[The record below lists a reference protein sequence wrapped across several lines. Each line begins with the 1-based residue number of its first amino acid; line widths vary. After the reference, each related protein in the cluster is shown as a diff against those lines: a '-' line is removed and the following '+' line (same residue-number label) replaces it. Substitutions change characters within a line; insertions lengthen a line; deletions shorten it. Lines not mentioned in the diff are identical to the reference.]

1 MWYKR
6 LRWLLLPWRP
16 HHAELYPELWAETNP
31 VFLKLYLVRVF
42 ATAMRRVINRSHDID
57 LFKSIAPSR
66 NKKSWSSVIRC
77 LPATDERYH
86 HKNGWDIKKKM
97 PFTDPFFLLGLD
109 FCLPEVSPKVP
120 VLSRVSAV
128 WFFCLKFEC
137 WWVVS
142 SLNPNIAEFSICILI
157 NRSNVVALKQTHHLL
172 HESEPSEGAEK
183 QMLPSV
189 KTWWIWSRKKT
200 KVLPCM
206 ILTTGHLKLLKGYE
220 VAGCGSRNS

>member
-1 MWYKR
+1 
-6 LRWLLLPWRP
+6 
-16 HHAELYPELWAETNP
+16 
-31 VFLKLYLVRVF
+31 
-42 ATAMRRVINRSHDID
+42 MRHVISRSRDID
-57 LFKSIAPSR
+57 LFKSISPSW
-66 NKKSWSSVIRC
+66 NKKSCRSVIRC
-77 LPATDERYH
+77 LPATDETYH
-86 HKNGWDIKKKM
+86 HKNGWDIKKP
-97 PFTDPFFLLGLD
+97 PFTDPVFLLGLD

-137 WWVVS
+137 SWVVS
-142 SLNPNIAEFSICILI
+142 SLNPSVAEFSLCTLI

-172 HESEPSEGAEK
+172 RKSEPSEGTEK

-206 ILTTGHLKLLKGYE
+206 ILTTGHLKLLKDYE
-220 VAGCGSRNS
+220 VAGCGSTNS